1 MIIKSFGCSLIFG
14 TDLPDH
20 YDTGHPTKFNRA
32 GSNFTW
38 PAKIAQ
44 KKAAD
49 YKCYA
54 RAGAGNLQILEQILN
69 QTTTND
75 PATFIIG
82 WSFINRFDYHRP
94 RVQSLSPWQTLMP
107 IEQSDIARV
116 YYRDLQS
123 EYSDKLSNLAYIKLA
138 IDTLNQKKISFLMTY
153 MDESLF
159 DCESNI
165 SDAVRD
171 LQDYVRPY
179 MTKFDGQTFL
189 HWSQKH
195 GFPISKTLHPLAAAH
210 AAAAELIES
219 YNLV

>member
-49 YKCYA
+49 YKCHA

-75 PATFIIG
+75 PATFVIG
-82 WSFINRFDYHRP
+82 WSFINRFDYYRP

-116 YYRDLQS
+116 YYRDLHS
-123 EYSDKLSNLAYIKLA
+123 EYSDKLSNLAYVKMA

-159 DCESNI
+159 DRESNI

-171 LQDYVRPY
+171 LQDYVSPY

-195 GFPISKTLHPLAAAH
+195 GFPISKTLHPLEAAH